1 MYMKASER
9 PSSFYNKHAPWG
21 LPAELSLTVHTSSHV
36 ILALWHPRNL
46 GVLITLFQ
54 PEWADYAH
62 RPTASTPG
70 FENLDI
76 SVITKVDL

>member
-1 MYMKASER
+1 MGASCR
-9 PSSFYNKHAPWG
+9 TLIDG
-21 LPAELSLTVHTSSHV
+21 SHV
-36 ILALWHPRNL
+36 ILALWHPQNL
-46 GVLITLFQ
+46 EVLITLLQ